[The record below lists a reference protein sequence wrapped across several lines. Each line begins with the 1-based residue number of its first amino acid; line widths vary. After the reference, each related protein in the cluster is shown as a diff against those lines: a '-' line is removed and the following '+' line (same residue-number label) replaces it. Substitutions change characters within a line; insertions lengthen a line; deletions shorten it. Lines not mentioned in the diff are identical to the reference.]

1 MNQLKKV
8 NNIDTTDT
16 SDLLKKFAYNTKI
29 NKIEKKITYHNHD
42 KYITAQEFNKLTA
55 EKYAARLKQA
65 NLASKTDIADFVKK
79 DRF

>member
-16 SDLLKKFAYNTKI
+16 SDLFKKFDYNTKI

-42 KYITAQEFNKLTA
+42 KYITAQEFNKLAA
-55 EKYAARLKQA
+55 ENMQQ
-65 NLASKTDIADFVKK
+65 D
-79 DRF
+79 

>member
-1 MNQLKKV
+1 MNQLKEV

-16 SDLLKKFAYNTKI
+16 SDLFKKFDYKTKI

-55 EKYAARLKQA
+55 EKCAARLKQA

>member
-16 SDLLKKFAYNTKI
+16 SDLFKNTKI